1 MGDDC
6 PGKLRRG
13 EHAAFDMHVPVA
25 EARDHKS
32 ICAQNLSVRPDTMAG
47 IRAYIGKAP
56 VDDSNIPAQ
65 NFAGMNIGELAI

>member
-1 MGDDC
+1 
-6 PGKLRRG
+6 
-13 EHAAFDMHVPVA
+13 
-25 EARDHKS
+25 
-32 ICAQNLSVRPDTMAG
+32 MAG